1 MLYYGDNLEILRRHI
16 RDESIDLVYLDPPFN
31 SDQDYNVLFAGESG
45 QRAAAQIKAFGDT
58 WRWDQ
63 AAALAYQE
71 SLDSGGRVAEAVRAF
86 RILLGESNL
95 MAYLAMMAPRL
106 AELRRVLKPTGSLY
120 LHCDP
125 TASHYLKLLLDAIFG
140 AQRFRNQ
147 ITWKRTSA
155 HSSARRYGPVSD
167 LLLFYWK
174 GERGIW
180 NGGHHPY
187 GADYVRQ
194 RFGRGGDRPWKDA
207 DLTGAGVRHGETGQP
222 WRGFDVTSLGR
233 HWSFP
238 PSQLD
243 QLDLEGRIYWPAKQG
258 GWPRLKKFLDESPG
272 IPLQDIWTDI
282 APINS
287 QAQERLGYPTQK
299 PEALLER
306 ILSASSREGD
316 VVLDPFCGCGTTVA
330 AAQRLGRR
338 WIGIDITHLAINLI
352 RHRLRDSFG
361 AEVSF
366 RVLGE
371 PVTLEDAR
379 NLAASD
385 PYQFQ
390 WWVLGLVGARPA
402 EPRKGADRGIDGRL
416 YFHDEGG
423 GRTKQILLSV
433 KGGKVGVA
441 EVRDLGGVLAREQA
455 ELAAL
460 LSLEEPTAAMRK
472 EAAAAG
478 IYTSKWG
485 SKHPRLQLLTVAQ
498 LLAGQRLD
506 YPATR
511 ANVTFKRAPKAAPR
525 EVRQLDLDPE

>member
-1 MLYYGDNLEILRRHI
+1 
-16 RDESIDLVYLDPPFN
+16 
-31 SDQDYNVLFAGESG
+31 
-45 QRAAAQIKAFGDT
+45 
-58 WRWDQ
+58 
-63 AAALAYQE
+63 
-71 SLDSGGRVAEAVRAF
+71 
-86 RILLGESNL
+86 
-95 MAYLAMMAPRL
+95 
-106 AELRRVLKPTGSLY
+106 
-120 LHCDP
+120 
-125 TASHYLKLLLDAIFG
+125 
-140 AQRFRNQ
+140 
-147 ITWKRTSA
+147 
-155 HSSARRYGPVSD
+155 
-167 LLLFYWK
+167 
-174 GERGIW
+174 
-180 NGGHHPY
+180 
-187 GADYVRQ
+187 
-194 RFGRGGDRPWKDA
+194 
-207 DLTGAGVRHGETGQP
+207 
-222 WRGFDVTSLGR
+222 
-233 HWSFP
+233 
-238 PSQLD
+238 
-243 QLDLEGRIYWPAKQG
+243 
-258 GWPRLKKFLDESPG
+258 
-272 IPLQDIWTDI
+272 
-282 APINS
+282 
-287 QAQERLGYPTQK
+287 
-299 PEALLER
+299 
-306 ILSASSREGD
+306 
-316 VVLDPFCGCGTTVA
+316 
-330 AAQRLGRR
+330 
-338 WIGIDITHLAINLI
+338 
-352 RHRLRDSFG
+352 RLRDSFG